1 MRNTKAKIYAL
12 FIVITVVVACVSR
25 FFLFSET
32 LNDSAHSS
40 NILLYSVYLF
50 MVLSAVFSA
59 LYASCAKK
67 NAKTFDF
74 EQAPKGIYIT
84 SLALSITFFYDF
96 LHQGYNCYKYLTEAD
111 YTDYTYL
118 VPVLIGCVSALVCCF
133 YYITVAATAKNTNYD
148 FRNFTLLHFV
158 PLVWALSKLFLI
170 MFKIVDITENIDF
183 EAPLKNN
190 LLEVL
195 NNKEEYSY
203 TFKGKEKIDEINC
216 LKISLTNNENSNYT
230 YYIDENAGYIVQY
243 ENENSKETYKYNIN
257 SVTDEQLKMFNLDDY
272 SEYSLIEGIN

>member
-12 FIVITVVVACVSR
+12 FIVITAVVACVSR

-50 MVLSAVFSA
+50 IFLSAVFSA

-84 SLALSITFFYDF
+84 SIALSVTFFYDF
-96 LHQGYNCYKYLTEAD
+96 LHQGYNCYKYLTETD
-111 YTDYTYL
+111 YADYTYL

-170 MFKIVDITENIDF
+170 MFKIVDITENIDMACEF
-183 EAPLKNN
+183 V
-190 LLEVL
+190 LLCAL
-195 NNKEEYSY
+195 MCFLFSMISAIDKKEDSA
-203 TFKGKEKIDEINC
+203 TRVFIFSCVFLGCMALVVGVPRIA
-216 LKISLTNNENSNYT
+216 SLVFYGAKLT
-230 YYIDENAGYIVQY
+230 
-243 ENENSKETYKYNIN
+243 
-257 SVTDEQLKMFNLDDY
+257 SVTYSAVTYIMLGAFSLSLLKDLNKRSKL
-272 SEYSLIEGIN
+272 N